1 MPTTDDVDA
10 PPAASAASSRKRVRT
25 ARTNPHLDE
34 TNVSKKSMPT
44 VSSTTLHQSPP
55 PPITPT
61 QAANEA
67 NIPMKPMRP
76 LTAYH
81 IYLQIEKEFIVQTMD
96 GEEADKSMHDNKVY
110 LDYVPE
116 RYRQIKLSPDWYFG
130 PGKRQTKRKHRKGH
144 GKIGFQELSR
154 TISSRWAELEETN
167 PDIKRFVKKIADQ
180 ELAEYRR
187 DMAEYNRYMKDHGL
201 SKPVSSIPKSNS
213 KSKNMTKKRNQPGSG
228 QSFRKEE
235 EGATVSPSP
244 QSRRVTLRQDKSS
257 HHFLSNIQVERQASP
272 VLGNE
277 LKGFSY
283 FPSRKRSMSQC

>member
-1 MPTTDDVDA
+1 
-10 PPAASAASSRKRVRT
+10 
-25 ARTNPHLDE
+25 
-34 TNVSKKSMPT
+34 
-44 VSSTTLHQSPP
+44 
-55 PPITPT
+55 
-61 QAANEA
+61 
-67 NIPMKPMRP
+67 MKPMRP

-130 PGKRQTKRKHRKGH
+130 PGKRQTKRKHRKAH

-154 TISSRWAELEETN
+154 MISSRWAKLEETN

-187 DMAEYNRYMKDHGL
+187 DMAEYNRYIKDHGFS
-201 SKPVSSIPKSNS
+201 SKPVVSATKSNS
-213 KSKNMTKKRNQPGSG
+213 KSKNITKKRNQPGS
-228 QSFRKEE
+228 
-235 EGATVSPSP
+235 GATVSPSP

-257 HHFLSNIQVERQASP
+257 HHFLPNIQVERQPSP
-272 VLGNE
+272 VLANE
-277 LKGFSY
+277 LKSFSY
-283 FPSRKRSMSQC
+283 LPARKRSMSPF